1 MSRLSLSPLALLPL
15 WLLACDGSG
24 IELGEKPVDSID
36 DTGPD
41 DSGPDDTDTVDDTD
55 TDDTDDTD
63 VPDDTG
69 PDDTGTKPSF
79 PDYDWLVDCNGGGDF
94 TTIQAAIDA
103 ATSGDRIGLAP
114 CEYHERINYISKYLD
129 IFGIEG
135 SAHTVIDG
143 DYGGTVVDVED
154 AESDGTRLAGVSIE
168 DGYDPAGGSALEV
181 YYASLELEDVVFA
194 GNGESLAVAHLI
206 VGWVD
211 MVDVVFEDN
220 EIIAGGEAILTD
232 GGSFSAT
239 RLRADCG
246 AGDYAIW
253 QHNAT
258 LLLDNELTCAAGY
271 GLYSYH
277 GELQVKRSRIEG
289 GIAGIYAYDEED
301 TPSERAYIYN
311 SAIGGGVEGARF
323 EYMSVYIGNSVFWGA
338 EAGLALLAN
347 STGSWMVSNVFLNG
361 ACGITSDLAHT
372 ASHNAFWGNTA
383 NTCGL
388 TSASAVT
395 ADPGFASFPE
405 DLSIDASSPLVN
417 AGYPDASWND
427 LDGSR
432 NDIGLGGGRWAE

>member
-1 MSRLSLSPLALLPL
+1 MSRLHLVALL
-15 WLLACDGSG
+15 LLPVWALGCDPTG
-24 IELGEKPVDSID
+24 IELGEKPVDSGVD
-36 DTGPD
+36 DTG
-41 DSGPDDTDTVDDTD
+41 SVD

-63 VPDDTG
+63 TEDTDETDTVDDTG
-69 PDDTGTKPSF
+69 DTDDTGTVPDL

-135 SAHTVIDG
+135 SANTVIDG

-168 DGYDPAGGSALEV
+168 DGYDPGGGSALEV
-181 YYASLELEDVVFA
+181 HYASLKLEDVVFA
-194 GNGESLAVAHLI
+194 GNGESLAVAHLN
-206 VGWVD
+206 VAWVD
-211 MVDVVFEDN
+211 MIDVVFEDN
-220 EIIAGGEAILTD
+220 DIIAGGQAILTD

-246 AGDYAIW
+246 GGDYAIW

-258 LLLDNELTCAAGY
+258 LLLDNELTCDGGY

-277 GELQVKRSRIEG
+277 GEIQVKRSRIEG

-301 TPSERAYIYN
+301 TPSERAYVYN
-311 SAIGGGVEGARF
+311 SVIGGGVEGARF
-323 EYMSVYIGNSVFWGA
+323 EYMSVYVGNSVFWGA
-338 EAGLALLAN
+338 DAGLALLGGSSA
-347 STGSWMVSNVFLNG
+347 SWMVSSVFVNG
-361 ACGITSDLAHT
+361 ACGISSDVPYT
-372 ASHNAFWGNTA
+372 ASHNAFWGNTT

-388 TSASAVT
+388 TSASSVT
-395 ADPGFASFPE
+395 ADPGFASFPD
-405 DLSIDASSPLVN
+405 DLTVDAASPLVD

-427 LDGSR
+427 QDGSR
-432 NDIGLGGGRWAE
+432 NDIGVSGGRWAE